1 MTRTCVL
8 QRGRPR
14 CSRPPAGSPRRRH
27 VRSGQRCQ
35 FQPDPFTLFDQRLQ
49 RAAFPGLRRVHTD
62 GLGRL
67 RERGGGA
74 LKRRRGRRSCV
85 GGKRAEGVPDSAPL
99 SARSLARAT
108 ATRACRP
115 CADRVTGTR
124 FSECLSARLSG
135 RLVARIRE
143 ADARL
148 KLRSEGRSAG
158 RLLLPCGGLSAE
170 SAARPRSRCNRS
182 SALMLGR
189 GCDASRSRVE
199 VVIIS
204 TSRCC
209 AASLEEGGVLP
220 AQRG

>member
-115 CADRVTGTR
+115 CADRVNGTR

-143 ADARL
+143 ADARQTQERGPERWPPPAP
-148 KLRSEGRSAG
+148 LRRAV
-158 RLLLPCGGLSAE
+158 GGE
-170 SAARPRSRCNRS
+170 RRS
-182 SALMLGR
+182 SSFEVQSILSPDAWSKMRRRVGLGR
-189 GCDASRSRVE
+189 GRNHFDK
-199 VVIIS
+199 
-204 TSRCC
+204 RC
-209 AASLEEGGVLP
+209 
-220 AQRG
+220 